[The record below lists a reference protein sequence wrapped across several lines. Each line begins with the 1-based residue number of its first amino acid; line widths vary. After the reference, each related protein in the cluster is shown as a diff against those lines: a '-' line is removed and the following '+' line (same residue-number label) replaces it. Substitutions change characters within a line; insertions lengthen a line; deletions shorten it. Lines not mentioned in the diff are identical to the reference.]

1 MEIIECTP
9 NISEGN
15 DRKVIDAIIAEIK
28 AVNGVTLLHVD
39 SGKDANRT
47 VFTFV
52 GVPDAVVNAAFAMY
66 KKAQELLSM
75 KNHVGKHPRMG
86 IIDVCPLTPVRDIT
100 LVQVVEYAEML
111 AKRVGE
117 ELQIPVYLYE
127 ANAKYA
133 YRAKLEQIRRGE
145 YEGFFKKMKNVD
157 WTPDFGPNDFNPN
170 VGVTAIGA
178 RNYLI
183 AYNVN
188 LDTSDLNVAKNIAVQ
203 LRESGG
209 TYYDSNG
216 VRTIK
221 KTGLL
226 QGVKAIGWYIE
237 DFDIVQVSTNIT
249 NYNVVGLARV
259 FNEVSRL
266 AEQYNVA
273 VTGSELVGLVPY
285 EAVVHAGMFFQHA
298 EKLVNTDPLE
308 IAVEKLGLC
317 NLKEFS
323 PKSHILEYVAGIR
336 K

>member
-127 ANAKYA
+127 ANAKY
-133 YRAKLEQIRRGE
+133 
-145 YEGFFKKMKNVD
+145 
-157 WTPDFGPNDFNPN
+157 
-170 VGVTAIGA
+170 
-178 RNYLI
+178 
-183 AYNVN
+183 
-188 LDTSDLNVAKNIAVQ
+188 
-203 LRESGG
+203 
-209 TYYDSNG
+209 
-216 VRTIK
+216 
-221 KTGLL
+221 
-226 QGVKAIGWYIE
+226 
-237 DFDIVQVSTNIT
+237 
-249 NYNVVGLARV
+249 
-259 FNEVSRL
+259 
-266 AEQYNVA
+266 
-273 VTGSELVGLVPY
+273 
-285 EAVVHAGMFFQHA
+285 
-298 EKLVNTDPLE
+298 
-308 IAVEKLGLC
+308 
-317 NLKEFS
+317 
-323 PKSHILEYVAGIR
+323 
-336 K
+336 